1 MKKNN
6 IKTKVIATTLSA
18 ITVFSAASFATTTA
32 FAAEKTTQHL
42 STGTTITNEL
52 KVSLDRD
59 LKYAT
64 SITSATI
71 LKVLDGAT
79 KYGKY
84 FAPALGGLLDAFIEK
99 PEERI
104 EKKLTEISD
113 KVDKIFDK
121 IDASEASIKAELTN
135 DLGVQSFYNTFVKF
149 KSQTETMNKKIKDIY
164 ASNLSNADK
173 VAKIGS
179 LTGNYNEWRA
189 NFEDV
194 LVELNNLIKKPSLT
208 KNGNIFELTYN
219 HYTNSVMFAGEALDK
234 SKPVCDYITKVYSA
248 GCATLVESL
257 TAQLYYNN
265 LTEET
270 KKTVKGDYTS
280 HICGT
285 ASDIENEIQRVSRY
299 LVNKDDP
306 NDTVKGMRDKA
317 LNISRS
323 IFVNKG
329 HDNTTLNKTLKMHN
343 HADDPKANGIW
354 SDNRGETAA
363 NNFNSKIAN
372 SAISYDNIKAIGNYA
387 KAKGMTIRELLN
399 KNGFDTSNLP
409 KNTNIVT
416 KNAFDDS
423 VNKLS
428 AFVMYNYQKAYYNGI
443 NIDAKGAGEQK
454 IQILDCGINGW
465 KWQKWNY
472 MIGGNAC
479 VFNKA

>member
-6 IKTKVIATTLSA
+6 IKTKVIATTLLA
-18 ITVFSAASFATTTA
+18 ITILSAGMMTTTTA
-32 FAAEKTTQHL
+32 SAAETHL
-42 STGTTITNEL
+42 STGTSITNDL

-64 SITSATI
+64 SISSATI

-104 EKKLTEISD
+104 EKKLTEIND

-121 IDASEASIKAELTN
+121 IDSSEASIKAELTN

-149 KSQTETMNKKIKDIY
+149 KSQTETMNKKIKQIY

-179 LTGNYNEWRA
+179 LTGKYNEWRT
-189 NFEDV
+189 NFEDIHG
-194 LVELNNLIKKPSLT
+194 ELYNLIKKPSLT

-219 HYTNSVMFAGEALDK
+219 HYTNSVMFSGEALDK
-234 SKPVCDYITKVYSA
+234 SKPVCDYITQVYSA

-257 TAQLYYNN
+257 SAQLYYNN

-270 KKTVKGDYTS
+270 KKTVNTD
-280 HICGT
+280 I
-285 ASDIENEIQRVSRY
+285 ASCLCKNTGDIENEIQRVSEH

-306 NDTVKGMRDKA
+306 NNTVKGMCDKA
-317 LNISRS
+317 FDISRT

-329 HDNTTLNKTLKMHN
+329 HDNTNLNKVLTRHDHTDN
-343 HADDPKANGIW
+343 PDADG
-354 SDNRGETAA
+354 
-363 NNFNSKIAN
+363 NFNEHMGHNSMVNFNNKLDY
-372 SAISYDNIKAIGNYA
+372 SAIKFDKVHAINNYA
-387 KAKGMTIRELLN
+387 KEKGMTIRELLN
-399 KNGFDTSNLP
+399 KAGFDTSNLP
-409 KNTNIVT
+409 KNTNMVT
-416 KNAFDDS
+416 KWAFNDS
-423 VNKLS
+423 VTPFSVL
-428 AFVMYNYQKAYYNGI
+428 AYYNYQKAYYNGI
-443 NIDAKGAGEQK
+443 NIDAKGANEQK
-454 IQILDCGINGW
+454 IQIVDCGINGW
-465 KWQKWNY
+465 KQQWWNY

-479 VFNKA
+479 VFWNP